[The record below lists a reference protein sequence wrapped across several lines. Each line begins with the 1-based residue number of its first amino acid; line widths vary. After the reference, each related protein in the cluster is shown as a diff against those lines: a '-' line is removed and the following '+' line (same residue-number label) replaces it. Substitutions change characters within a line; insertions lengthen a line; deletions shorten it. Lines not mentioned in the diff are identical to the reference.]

1 WSISQMKKTLLAL
14 AVMGASGVA
23 FAASN
28 VTLYG
33 VIDTSVVFTHDGG
46 AKDAKNVVDMQSSFR
61 NGSRW
66 GIKGVEE
73 LGNGYAVGFIL
84 EDGFNSDDGSGAQ
97 SMNGA
102 FSRESKLYINGG
114 FGQIGFGRLGS
125 LAGGAQSNSILS
137 GWALGT
143 SYQTQGTLTSFMKN
157 NGRVNNAVAY
167 VSPSFAGLTVHA
179 MYSNGTKTDTAE
191 WAKNNHYYGLGL
203 AYQLGGYRNTLIF
216 ESADNK
222 GGNGETAY
230 NVNLGLGYNLGA
242 ITPQFAYQYAWQ
254 DTQYKQ
260 HVFGLSAAAPVAGGT
275 VKAGVKYLLGK
286 NETDAFKAATGE
298 DKYRSLS
305 ISAAYEYPLSKR
317 TTVWGFASWADGD
330 KGYSSDNLKN
340 LKASGDSLKTANFDG
355 YVFSV
360 GMTHNF

>member
-1 WSISQMKKTLLAL
+1 MKKTLIAA
-14 AVMGASGVA
+14 AVMAASSVA

-33 VIDTSVVFTHDGG
+33 VVDTSAVFTHDGG
-46 AKDAKNVVDMQSSFR
+46 ATDSKNVIDMQSGFR

-84 EDGFNSDDGSGAQ
+84 ENGFNSDDGTNGQKYSG
-97 SMNGA
+97 G
-102 FSRESKLYINGG
+102 FSRESKLYISGE

-125 LAGGAQSNSILS
+125 LANGAQSNSILS

-179 MYSNGTKTDTAE
+179 MYSNGTDKDTAK
-191 WAKNNHYYGLGL
+191 WAQNDHYYGLGL
-203 AYQLGGYRNTLIF
+203 AYQLANYRNTLIF
-216 ESADNK
+216 EAADNK
-222 GGNGETAY
+222 GGDKETAY
-230 NVNLGLGYNLGA
+230 SINLGLGYDLGS

-254 DTQYKQ
+254 DNQYKQ
-260 HVFGLSAAAPVAGGT
+260 HVFGLSAAAPVAGGV

-286 NETDAFKAATGE
+286 NETDEFKTTTGE
-298 DKYRSLS
+298 DKYNSLS

-317 TTVWGFASWADGD
+317 TTVWGFASWADGS
-330 KGYSSDNLKN
+330 KGYASSKLKD
-340 LKASGDSLKTANFDG
+340 LKKADSSLKTANFDG
-355 YVFSV
+355 YVLSV